1 LVLKIASSITNTH
14 YTYSGLDMFGWFL
27 SLVPESIFI
36 LIYYIMLSAGIVLYI
51 ASKLVAWVPMMGQ
64 YKLPAELVGV
74 VLLVVGAYFYGG
86 HGVQSAWLARVAE
99 LEAKVKIA
107 EEKSQQVNTVIE
119 TKIVTKI
126 KVVKEN
132 VYVNR
137 EIIKEVAG
145 KQLDAQCTLPKST
158 VSLHDSASRNEVPER
173 AAATDGTP
181 SGVEASRLLD
191 RVVENY
197 GACYENAEKLKMW
210 QEWYKEQKKIFESVK

>member
-1 LVLKIASSITNTH
+1 MSQI
-14 YTYSGLDMFGWFL
+14 GWVL
-27 SLVPESIFI
+27 SLIPDSLFVW
-36 LIYYIMLSAGIVLYI
+36 IYYIMLTLGLGLYI
-51 ASKLVAWVPMMGQ
+51 VSKLVKWLPMMGQ

-86 HGVQSAWLARVAE
+86 YGVQSAWQARVAE

-107 EEKSQQVNTVIE
+107 EEKSQQVNKVIE
-119 TKIVTKI
+119 TKVVEKI

-132 VYVNR
+132 IYVNR

-145 KQLDAQCTLPKST
+145 KQLDASCSLPKST
-158 VSLHDSASRNEVPER
+158 VSLHDSASRNEVAGR

-181 SGVEASRLLD
+181 SEIKASQLLD

-197 GACYENAEKLKMW
+197 GSCHENAAKLEAW

>member
-1 LVLKIASSITNTH
+1 MGQI
-14 YTYSGLDMFGWFL
+14 GWML
-27 SLVPESIFI
+27 SLVPDSIFVW
-36 LIYYIMLSAGIVLYI
+36 IYYIMLTLGVGLYI
-51 ASKLVAWVPMMGQ
+51 ISKLVKWLPMMGQ

-86 HGVQSAWLARVAE
+86 HGVQQAWLARVQE

-119 TKIVTKI
+119 TRVVTKI

-137 EIIKEVAG
+137 EIVKEVAG
-145 KQLDAQCTLPKST
+145 KQLDASCSLPKST
-158 VSLHDSASRNEVPER
+158 ISLHDSASRNEVAER

-181 SGVEASRLLD
+181 SEVKASQLLD

-197 GACYENAEKLKMW
+197 GSCHENAAKLEAW

>member
-1 LVLKIASSITNTH
+1 MWQL
-14 YTYSGLDMFGWFL
+14 GWMF
-27 SLVPESIFI
+27 SLIPDSLFVW
-36 LIYYIMLSAGIVLYI
+36 IYYIMLTAGLVFYV
-51 ASKLVAWVPMMGQ
+51 ASKLVAWIPMMGQ

-86 HGVQSAWLARVAE
+86 YGVQSAWLARVAE
-99 LEAKVKIA
+99 LEAKVKAA
-107 EEKSQQVNTVIE
+107 EEQSQKVNTVIQE
-119 TKIVTKI
+119 RVVTKI

-145 KQLDAQCTLPKST
+145 KQLDSSCSLPKST
-158 VSLHDSASRNEVPER
+158 VSLHDSASRNEVAGR

-181 SGVEASRLLD
+181 SEVKASQLID

-197 GACYENAEKLKMW
+197 GSCHENAAKIEAW
-210 QEWYKEQKKIFESVK
+210 QEWYREQKKIFESVK

>member
-1 LVLKIASSITNTH
+1 
-14 YTYSGLDMFGWFL
+14 ML
-27 SLVPESIFI
+27 SLIPDSLFVWM
-36 LIYYIMLSAGIVLYI
+36 YYIMLTLGVGLYI
-51 ASKLVAWVPMMGQ
+51 ASKLIKWIPLMGQ

-86 HGVQSAWLARVAE
+86 HGVQQAWLARVAE

-107 EEKSQQVNTVIE
+107 EEKSQKVNTIIQEKV
-119 TKIVTKI
+119 VTKI

-145 KQLDAQCTLPKST
+145 KQLDASCSLPKST
-158 VSLHDSASRNEVPER
+158 ISLHDSASRNEVAGR

-181 SGVEASRLLD
+181 SEIKASQLLD

-197 GACYENAEKLKMW
+197 GSCHENAAKLEAW

>member
-1 LVLKIASSITNTH
+1 MELI
-14 YTYSGLDMFGWFL
+14 GWMF
-27 SLVPESIFI
+27 SLIPDSLFVW
-36 LIYYIMLSAGIVLYI
+36 IYYLMLTVGVALYI
-51 ASKLVAWVPMMGQ
+51 ASKLINLIPLMGQ

-86 HGVQSAWLARVAE
+86 HGVQQAWLGKVAD

-119 TKIVTKI
+119 TKVVTKI

-145 KQLDAQCTLPKST
+145 KQLDASCSLPKST
-158 VSLHDSASRNEVPER
+158 VSLHDSASRNEVAGRP
-173 AAATDGTP
+173 AATDGTP
-181 SGVEASRLLD
+181 SEVKASQLLD

-197 GACYENAEKLKMW
+197 GACHENAAKLEAW

>member
-1 LVLKIASSITNTH
+1 MWQIQWVLALIPDSFFLWITYLLIAVGV
-14 YTYSGLDMFGWFL
+14 GLY
-27 SLVPESIFI
+27 V
-36 LIYYIMLSAGIVLYI
+36 
-51 ASKLVAWVPMMGQ
+51 ASKLVTWIPLISQ

-74 VLLVVGAYFYGG
+74 VLLVVGSYLFGSYGTEM
-86 HGVQSAWLARVAE
+86 AWRERVRE
-99 LEAKVKIA
+99 LEAKVKVA

-119 TKIVTKI
+119 TKIVEKI

-158 VSLHDSASRNEVPER
+158 ISLHDSASRNEVPER

-181 SGVEASRLLD
+181 SGVEASKLLD
-191 RVVENY
+191 TVVENY
-197 GACYENAEKLKMW
+197 GACHENAEKLKMW
-210 QEWYKEQKKIFESVK
+210 QEWYREQKKIFESVK

>member
-1 LVLKIASSITNTH
+1 
-14 YTYSGLDMFGWFL
+14 
-27 SLVPESIFI
+27 
-36 LIYYIMLSAGIVLYI
+36 
-51 ASKLVAWVPMMGQ
+51 MMGQ

-86 HGVQSAWLARVAE
+86 YGVQSAWLARVAE

-107 EEKSQQVNTVIE
+107 EEKSQQVNTVIQE
-119 TKIVTKI
+119 KVVTKI

-145 KQLDAQCTLPKST
+145 KQLDASCSLPKST
-158 VSLHDSASRNEVPER
+158 VSLHDSASRNEVAGR

-181 SGVEASRLLD
+181 SEVKASQLLD

-197 GACYENAEKLKMW
+197 GSCHENAAKLEAW
-210 QEWYKEQKKIFESVK
+210 QEWYREQKKIFESVK